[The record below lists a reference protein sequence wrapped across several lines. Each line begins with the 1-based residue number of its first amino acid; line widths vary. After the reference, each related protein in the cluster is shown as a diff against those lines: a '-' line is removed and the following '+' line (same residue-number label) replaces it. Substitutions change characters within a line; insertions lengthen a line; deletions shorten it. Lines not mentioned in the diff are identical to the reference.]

1 MQLERGLV
9 VRNDGPRMWVG
20 LGSEEIPCVLRGKL
34 KREAQRV
41 TSLVVVGDEVEIS
54 RQPDATG
61 VIETILPRRSELS
74 RQGFHGYVHV
84 IAANVDQLLFVG
96 SAQQPRF
103 KLHLA
108 ERFLAIARRGRMEAV
123 VVINKCDL
131 EHENTLKAWAAP
143 LEQAGVRVLFTSIM
157 NGQGVEE
164 FRSLLAGK
172 VSVLAGQSGVGKSSL
187 VNALFPD
194 ANIKTNTVHEGSN
207 KGRHTT
213 TSSRLYPL
221 PGGGYLVD
229 TPGIKSLELMEEDT
243 DDEAIDDLYPE
254 VTQAAAGCKFRDC
267 THTHEPQ
274 CAVKQA
280 VNVGKIRRDR
290 YQNFLRMR
298 GA

>member
-1 MQLERGLV
+1 MQLSGMI
-9 VRNDGPRMWVG
+9 VRNDGPRMWAQIG
-20 LGSEEIPCVLRGKL
+20 TEEVPCVLRGRL

-41 TSLVVVGDEVEIS
+41 TSLVVVGDEVEIT
-54 RQPDATG
+54 RQPDGTG
-61 VIETILPRRSELS
+61 VIEAIRPRRSELS

-123 VVINKCDL
+123 VVISKCDL
-131 EHENTLKAWAAP
+131 EHENTLRAWVAP
-143 LEQAGVRVLFTSIM
+143 LQQAGVRVIFTSIM
-157 NGQGVEE
+157 TGLGVAEL
-164 FRSLLAGK
+164 RAVLTDK

-187 VNALFPD
+187 VNALYPE
-194 ANIKTNTVHEGSN
+194 AGVRTNTVSEVTS

-213 TSSRLYPL
+213 TASRLYAL

-243 DDEAIDDLYPE
+243 EDDVVEDLYPE
-254 VTQAAAGCKFRDC
+254 VTEAASGCKFRDC
-267 THTHEPQ
+267 THTHEPH

-280 VNVGKIRRDR
+280 VARGQIRQDR
-290 YQNFLRMR
+290 YRNFLRMQ

>member
-1 MQLERGLV
+1 MQCERGLV

-20 LGSEEIPCVLRGKL
+20 LGTEEVPCVLRGKL

-41 TSLVVVGDEVEIS
+41 TSLVVVGDEVEVS
-54 RQPDATG
+54 RQPDGTG
-61 VIETILPRRSELS
+61 VIENICPRRSELS

-96 SAQQPRF
+96 AAQQPRF

-123 VVINKCDL
+123 VVISKCDL

-143 LEQAGVRVLFTSIM
+143 LEQAGVRVLYTSIM
-157 NGQGVEE
+157 TGQGVDEL
-164 FRSLLAGK
+164 RSLLSGK

-187 VNALFPD
+187 VNALFPE
-194 ANIKTNTVHEGSN
+194 ANIKTNAVSEVSS

-243 DDEAIDDLYPE
+243 DEEAIDDLYPE
-254 VTQAAAGCKFRDC
+254 VTEAAAGCKFRDC

-280 VNVGKIRRDR
+280 VSVGKIRRDR
-290 YQNFLRMR
+290 YQNFLRIR